1 MRHQKRAGRRAVLA
15 LIQRV
20 PAAEVAAALAVSPTA
35 VSRWASGAN
44 APSKRCQLDLEQL
57 FGVSADLWRMPASG
71 HRLQTKL
78 VCRLQRSDDDDG

>member
-1 MRHQKRAGRRAVLA
+1 MRRQKRAGRRAVLA

-44 APSKRCQLDLEQL
+44 APCARCRFDLEQL
-57 FGVSADLWRMPASG
+57 YGVSSDLWKG
-71 HRLQTKL
+71 EHR
-78 VCRLQRSDDDDG
+78 